1 MDGMTNRELIGDSEA
16 MREVRKLIGRVA
28 RSKALAVLVYGE
40 TGTGKGLVAQNLH
53 EQSARARKPFVD
65 VNCASIPGDLF
76 DQELFGQ
83 DKGPLSRTILRN
95 NGLINAANGGTLFLD
110 EVPELNHRAQTKLLG
125 LLDRRRFR
133 RTGSVSDIE
142 VDVRFI
148 CATNRI
154 LFTEVKNGKFRD
166 DLYFRLQVVSINI
179 PPLRDRGDDC
189 LLLTEYFINRF
200 NKRYGRSIKG
210 WEPGVA
216 EVFCAFKWPG
226 NVRELE
232 NLLERIFVLEDD
244 DKVRVC
250 HIPRRIMRE
259 VENGTKTDVASTPEP
274 ESTDGS
280 FQAATRKYQIRVI
293 RDALERHG
301 GKLSETADSLGLS
314 RHALRHQMTKLNM
327 R

>member
-1 MDGMTNRELIGDSEA
+1 
-16 MREVRKLIGRVA
+16 MRRVA

-40 TGTGKGLVAQNLH
+40 TGTGKGLVAEKLH
-53 EQSARARKPFVD
+53 EQSSRARKPFID

-83 DKGPLSRTILRN
+83 EKGTLTSAILRN

-110 EVPELNHRAQTKLLG
+110 EIPELNHRAQTKLLG
-125 LLDRRRFR
+125 LLDRQRFR
-133 RTGSVSDIE
+133 RTGSVSDVE

-154 LFTEVKNGKFRD
+154 LFQEVKDGKFRD

-189 LLLTEYFINRF
+189 LILTEYFIKKF
-200 NKRYGRSIKG
+200 NQRYGRSIKG
-210 WEPGVA
+210 WEPAIA
-216 EVFCAFKWPG
+216 EIFRAFHWPG

-232 NLLERIFVLEDD
+232 NLLERIFVLEDED
-244 DKVRVC
+244 QIRVE

-259 VENGTKTDVASTPEP
+259 VEAGGPATDAAATAELAQ
-274 ESTDGS
+274 GKS
-280 FQAATRKYQIRVI
+280 FQDSTNEFQVRVI
-293 RDALERHG
+293 RNAIESNH
-301 GKLSETADSLGLS
+301 GKLTDAAETLGLS
-314 RHALRHQMTKLNM
+314 RHALRHQMTKLKM